1 LNDLLGHYN
10 RPLNHLGTNM
20 NRRKKIKDILTKRN
34 KQAILKANPK
44 KAKPKYISKA
54 ERAKMEAEGLV
65 ENNTELAT
73 SSETIETQAN
83 EQETNA

>member
-1 LNDLLGHYN
+1 
-10 RPLNHLGTNM
+10 M

-54 ERAKMEAEGLV
+54 ERAKIAAEGIT
-65 ENNTELAT
+65 TEGSTTIVDESVT
-73 SSETIETQAN
+73 SAEDNVSPELESI
-83 EQETNA
+83 

>member
-1 LNDLLGHYN
+1 
-10 RPLNHLGTNM
+10 M

-54 ERAKMEAEGLV
+54 ERAKMEAEGVV
-65 ENNTELAT
+65 ENNTEST
-73 SSETIETQAN
+73 ISSENTEVQESEKEAN
-83 EQETNA
+83 T